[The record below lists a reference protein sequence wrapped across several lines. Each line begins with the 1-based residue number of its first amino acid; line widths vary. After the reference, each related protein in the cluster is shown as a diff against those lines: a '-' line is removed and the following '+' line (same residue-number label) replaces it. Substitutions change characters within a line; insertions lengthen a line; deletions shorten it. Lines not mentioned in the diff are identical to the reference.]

1 MVSSQ
6 REREQ
11 TVAKELLNVKKRK
24 SSLIFMLFYAKNKG
38 KMMAKL
44 KLQLPLQRKVT
55 SILQNTIPMLKTAKY

>member
-6 REREQ
+6 RRERESKL
-11 TVAKELLNVKKRK
+11 AKELLNVKKWK

-44 KLQLPLQRKVT
+44 KTPKE
-55 SILQNTIPMLKTAKY
+55 